1 MAAVFLNFIFEAG
14 VPDRST
20 RLFLSAKQ
28 RTGRGKGVGEEKEE
42 NSLSKGIGGKDREL
56 RKH

>member
-1 MAAVFLNFIFEAG
+1 MAAVFHWAG
-14 VPDRST
+14 VPDGMPAF
-20 RLFLSAKQ
+20 FLLEELARQ
-28 RTGRGKGVGEEKEE
+28 KGGEEKEE